1 MEDYFI
7 QEWLTD
13 ANDANISEMRIQEEQ
28 GNETGAGY
36 GVGIQGCFT
45 IERSSIE
52 ENKEEEEEEEEE
64 DRINAGQFMF
74 PAIPYWWWEI
84 LKNSIDINNFRCG
97 NIRQFPEEKE
107 GLETMIFEWS
117 YLSKDFKAL
126 ADLLYDICEY
136 VDDTV
141 DGQPNI
147 KDDYIVYQGYALG
160 GCIDASSVKNK
171 KSKKYTIILSYTRKC
186 PCCIYEYWFE
196 NNNSEH

>member
-7 QEWLTD
+7 DEWLTD
-13 ANDANISEMRIQEEQ
+13 AIENNILRENKIQEEP
-28 GNETGAGY
+28 GNCAGI
-36 GVGIQGCFT
+36 GSGNGIIQGCL
-45 IERSSIE
+45 SI
-52 ENKEEEEEEEEE
+52 EEEEEEE
-64 DRINAGQFMF
+64 DRINAGQFMY

-84 LKNSIDINNFRCG
+84 LKNSMDINNFRCG

-136 VDDTV
+136 VDDTI
-141 DGQPNI
+141 DGQNNA

-186 PCCIYEYWFE
+186 PCCIYEHWFE